1 MDLRENALTVP
12 LPQILVSLNFF
23 QLEVYLS
30 KNAWIFNC
38 RLNAFKHLF
47 HFGFDS
53 SRKKLSLSYKK
64 SANNSQKPLLYL
76 SSFHLNCRDN
86 VLLKRATVP
95 TGNTSVLTCNLDNI
109 RGMYIRHSI
118 KMLLKFKSMQNDQIN
133 LVFKVYF

>member
-1 MDLRENALTVP
+1 MDLRENALSIP

-23 QLEVYLS
+23 QLEVHLS

-47 HFGFDS
+47 HFVFDS
-53 SRKKLSLSYKK
+53 TRKKWSLSYNK
-64 SANNSQKPLLYL
+64 SANNSQKPLLHL

-95 TGNTSVLTCNLDNI
+95 TGNISVLTCNLDNV
-109 RGMYIRHSI
+109 RGKYIRHSI
-118 KMLLKFKSMQNDQIN
+118 QILLKSK
-133 LVFKVYF
+133 